1 MGLIIIHP
9 GLTVFQSSIH
19 HAGGRS
25 QPLTLFDENNCLFY
39 LFYYFFS
46 FDTPSYKI
54 IEKSSYTLK
63 YLLINIYQTEYPL

>member
-1 MGLIIIHP
+1 MKIIVYFI
-9 GLTVFQSSIH
+9 
-19 HAGGRS
+19 
-25 QPLTLFDENNCLFY
+25 LFY

-54 IEKSSYTLK
+54 IDKSPYTLK